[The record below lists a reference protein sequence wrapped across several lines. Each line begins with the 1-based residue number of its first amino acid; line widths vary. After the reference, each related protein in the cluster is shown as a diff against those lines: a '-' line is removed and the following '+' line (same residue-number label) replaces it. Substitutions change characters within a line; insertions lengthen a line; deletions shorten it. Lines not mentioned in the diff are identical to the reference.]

1 MGKPSDIK
9 ALTALR
15 GVAAWWVVL
24 YHFREVAPG
33 VQGQILG
40 NIADRGYLAVDLFFI
55 MSGFVIALNYGKSL
69 SSVNWTQY
77 RIFIWARIA
86 RIYPLHLFI
95 MILYLSNPILI
106 QIFSAKKILGQRYDI
121 GYYILSLFLVQNWG
135 FTENVAWNIPAWSI
149 STEFFAYLAFPLLW
163 MAASKLAQHRMLE
176 IGTVL
181 ILIALATLGYFF
193 LGELGGCIAKLG
205 LVRCVFEFSLGLL
218 LFFLVRETRFPS
230 SNQALAILIPVTI
243 IGLLLNLP
251 DYLVAPAAF
260 MLLIAALLHNK
271 GIGAQFLNR
280 TPLVWLGEISF
291 STYLIHFL
299 IRDWVKFT
307 LLRPGV
313 STSLA
318 FGAYVSATLVV
329 SPVLYY
335 AVERPGRRFL
345 RAMMPSAPGRP
356 TKMAAPNT
364 LMEPNEAPSTQV

>member
-15 GVAAWWVVL
+15 GIAAWWVVL

-33 VQGQILG
+33 MQGSILG
-40 NIADRGYLAVDLFFI
+40 NIADHGYLAVDLFFI
-55 MSGFVIALNYGKSL
+55 MSGFVIALNYGKTFYA
-69 SSVNWTQY
+69 VNLAQY

-95 MILYLSNPILI
+95 MMLYLSNPILI
-106 QIFSAKKILGQRYDI
+106 QIFSTKKILGQRYDI
-121 GYYILSLFLVQNWG
+121 GYYILSLFLIQNWG
-135 FTENVAWNIPAWSI
+135 LTENIAWNVPAWSI

-163 MAASKLAQHRMLE
+163 VAASKLVQHRLLE

-181 ILIALATLGYFF
+181 VLIALAAVGYFF
-193 LGELGGCIAKLG
+193 LGELGGHIASFG

-218 LFFLVRETRFPS
+218 LFLLVRGARFPS
-230 SNQALAILIPVTI
+230 SDQALVILIPLTM
-243 IGLLLNLP
+243 IGVLLNLP

-260 MLLIAALLHNK
+260 MLLIAALLDDK
-271 GIGAQFLNR
+271 GMGAQVLNR

-318 FGAYVSATLVV
+318 FGAYVTATLIV

-335 AVERPGRRFL
+335 AVERPGRRVL
-345 RAMMPSAPGRP
+345 RAMMPPARGRP
-356 TKMAAPNT
+356 TKTAMPSS
-364 LMEPNEAPSTQV
+364 LMKPNEAP